1 MMHKLKK
8 ILFAILCSTTV
19 HAQSDTI
26 IVPVGISSIL
36 MPYVNGEEVVDTGE
50 TFSGKILNGTAS
62 FYSLKFEGRK
72 TATGEIFRHAKLT
85 GASNNFKLN
94 TWVRVTNLSNGRS
107 VVVKI
112 NDRMHK
118 KMKKKGRIVDLSR
131 SAAQKIGI
139 THGGLAK
146 VKVEVINR
154 PKLAK
159 KLKR

>member
-1 MMHKLKK
+1 MMDKLKK

-26 IVPVGISSIL
+26 IAPVGISSIL
-36 MPYVNGEEVVDTGE
+36 LPYSNGEEEFNTGAAPI
-50 TFSGKILNGTAS
+50 GKILKGTAS

-72 TATGEIFRHAKLT
+72 TAMGEIFRHAKLT

-94 TWVRVTNLSNGRS
+94 TWVKVTNLSNGRS
-107 VVVKI
+107 VIIKI

-139 THGGLAK
+139 TRGGLAK